1 MNLEGKA
8 ALVTGGARRIGGA
21 ISRALAAKGARV
33 AIHYR
38 TSRAAAEALAAE
50 LPGASAVGADLAEV
64 DACER
69 LVYETRPDVLVNSA
83 AVYERL
89 DLGTVDAARWDRTIA
104 VNLRAPFFLSRA
116 AGTVMKGRGAGAIVN
131 LGDWAAL
138 RPYPGYLPYFAS
150 KAGLLALTAGL
161 ARELAP
167 EVRVNTVALGP
178 VLLPPA
184 EEGRR
189 EAVERATLL
198 GRLGGPE
205 SVVSAVLF
213 VLEND
218 FLTGQTITLDGGR
231 SLR

>member
-1 MNLEGKA
+1 MNLDGKT

-38 TSRAAAEALAAE
+38 TSREAAEALAGE
-50 LPGASAVGADLAEV
+50 LPGATAVGADLADV
-64 DACER
+64 GACER

-83 AVYERL
+83 AVYEKVAL
-89 DLGTVDAARWDRTIA
+89 ETVDAAHWDRAIN
-104 VNLRAPFFLSRA
+104 VNLRAPFFLARA
-116 AGTVMKGRGAGAIVN
+116 AGALMKGRGAGAIVN

-138 RPYPGYLPYFAS
+138 RPYSGYLPYFAA

-167 EVRVNTVALGP
+167 EVRVNGLALGP
-178 VLLPPA
+178 ILLPQG
-184 EEGRR
+184 EEART
-189 EAVERATLL
+189 EAVQQATLL
-198 GRLGGPE
+198 GRLGGE
-205 SVVSAVLF
+205 ASVVSAVLF

-231 SLR
+231 SIR